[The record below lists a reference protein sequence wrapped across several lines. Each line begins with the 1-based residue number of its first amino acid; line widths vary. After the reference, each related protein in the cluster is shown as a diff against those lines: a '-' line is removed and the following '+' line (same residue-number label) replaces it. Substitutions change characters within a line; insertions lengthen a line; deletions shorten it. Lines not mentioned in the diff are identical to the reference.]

1 MQRVTTWVLVLS
13 PSLHVLGSSSG
24 MAEAGVQCAGVQCSC
39 RLLSDK
45 RAFVTSENLS
55 LRQLSCDDLPD
66 VTVHNYKSFSLG
78 PSYLL
83 THSAVFLKKAVL
95 LLKDF
100 SFLQFSQIPSSIPSS
115 FIYGK

>member
-1 MQRVTTWVLVLS
+1 MVLS